1 VSITSRYVRRK
12 SSSWQV
18 MTLLLL
24 VTLLVPMLTPFS
36 SMHVRAQDSGH
47 SAANVARGAAELLFE
62 EEGIY
67 GVVFM
72 ETDGTMLYKHNA
84 ELPFVAASLFKLIIM
99 VDIFS
104 RRERNELTFDDL
116 VVLQTS
122 DFPYFEDPDLNEDTY
137 FASNTVGLQFTIG
150 ELMEAMISYSSNVA
164 ARAFIRMT
172 NTINLNHIAHDM
184 GMIDTHILL
193 PMDEVTPWP
202 PEGLAESNQTQTD
215 EALEFVAL
223 AGQEGAVNITTP
235 ADIAT
240 FFLQLANRE
249 LISEAVSEEME
260 ALLGRQQVN
269 DRIPFLLPDETF
281 CPHKTGN
288 LINVVHD
295 AGIVYGPNGPTI
307 MVALTEQVEDED
319 RATAVI
325 QRLALIA
332 YGETELPPIP
342 SSTPEA

>member
-1 VSITSRYVRRK
+1 MSSTPRYVCTYPFWR
-12 SSSWQV
+12 QV
-18 MTLLLL
+18 VYLLLL
-24 VTLLVPMLTPFS
+24 VTLLLPMLAPFS
-36 SMHVRAQDSGH
+36 AMQAGAQESAH
-47 SAANVARGAAELLFE
+47 SAAVVARSAAELLYQ

-104 RRERNELTFDDL
+104 RRERNELSFDDL
-116 VVLQTS
+116 VVLQAS
-122 DFPYFEDPDLNEDTY
+122 DFPYFEDPELNEDTY
-137 FASNTVGLQFTIG
+137 FLSDTVGLQFTIG

-164 ARAFIRMT
+164 ARVFIRMT

-184 GMIDTHILL
+184 GMVDTHILL
-193 PMDEVTPWP
+193 PMDEVSPWP
-202 PEGLAESNQTQTD
+202 PEGLAESNQAQAD
-215 EALEFVAL
+215 EALEFVGQ
-223 AGQEGAVNITTP
+223 AGEEGTVNITTP

-249 LISEAVSEEME
+249 LISDSVSEEME

-269 DRIPFLLPDETF
+269 DRIPFLLPEETF

-295 AGIVYGPNGPTI
+295 AGIIYGPNGPTI

-332 YGETELPPIP
+332 YGETEVPPIP
-342 SSTPEA
+342 SSTPDA